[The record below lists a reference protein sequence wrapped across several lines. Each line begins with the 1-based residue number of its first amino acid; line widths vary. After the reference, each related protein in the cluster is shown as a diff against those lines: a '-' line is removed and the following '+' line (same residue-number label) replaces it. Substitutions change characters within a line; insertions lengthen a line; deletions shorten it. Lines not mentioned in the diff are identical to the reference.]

1 MASELKVCDLELAC
15 YSDLIGQ
22 WDKID
27 SVMDDYLKVLVD
39 IRDNAIKSGEVH
51 ESVDL
56 LHWYAK
62 STYEKMKGLG
72 KMASS
77 FADKF
82 LKKIEDTDLNLY
94 NGV

>member
-15 YSDLIGQ
+15 YSDLVSQ
-22 WDKID
+22 WEKID
-27 SVMDDYLKVLVD
+27 SIMDDFLIVLVD

-56 LHWYAK
+56 LHWYSK
-62 STYEKMKGLG
+62 STYEKLKGLG
-72 KMASS
+72 KTVSS
-77 FADKF
+77 SVDSF